1 MKANNDQRY
10 VFQGLMINEFK
21 DRTYSCGQGCAC
33 MYQSHLKSSCRI
45 AGTAVLAEYDYGT
58 GDVGKWVGIL
68 IAITAVYRLLAWVAL
83 ALKK

>member
-1 MKANNDQRY
+1 
-10 VFQGLMINEFK
+10 
-21 DRTYSCGQGCAC
+21 